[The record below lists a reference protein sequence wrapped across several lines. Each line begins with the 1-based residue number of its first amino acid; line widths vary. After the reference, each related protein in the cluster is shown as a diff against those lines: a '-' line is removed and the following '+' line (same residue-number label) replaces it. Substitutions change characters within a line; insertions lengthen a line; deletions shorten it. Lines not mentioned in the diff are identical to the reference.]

1 MKSLLERISRNANF
15 DLLSDL
21 LTKDEPKK
29 LLLKG
34 LAGSAKSFAVAA
46 TFARTGGTICVLL
59 PDKESAS
66 YSYDDLVSILGDESV
81 MFYPSAFRRSIEYM
95 KENKSNIV
103 MQTEVLSR
111 LNATRKGFVIVTY
124 PEAVMEKV
132 IRTRELTRNTL
143 NISTGDNLSMEKLI
157 DMLNDWNFSRDDF
170 VFEPGSF
177 AVRGSLIDVFSYG
190 AEKPYRI
197 DFDDDIIE
205 KIREFDPETQ
215 SSTDKLRKIRI
226 IPNIYDKQTVEDRIS
241 FFEFMN
247 RDFSLW
253 IDSPDYVTDSIEKN
267 YKLAETRYAEI
278 SEKEIL
284 DEETYIINPKSNLI
298 DRKQFEAEANSR
310 TVVEMSSRSFFSA
323 TNEIQFATEPQPA
336 FSKQFDLLISNLKQ
350 NAENGFDTYIL
361 STNEKQLQRLRDIFT
376 DKGENPDFK
385 GIGASLHEGFVDS
398 DTKTCVYTDHQIFE
412 RYHRYT
418 TKSISKP
425 NALTIQDLKTLNPGD
440 YIVHV
445 DNGIGRFVGLQKINH
460 NGRIQEVVTL
470 SYGENDL
477 LYVNIHSLHRISKYR
492 DKDGEPPVIHRLG
505 SGHWK
510 RLKERTKKNIKDIAR
525 DLILLYA
532 KRREQKGYAFS
543 PDSYMQVELES
554 SFMYEDTPDQS
565 KTNDLI
571 KADMESEVPMDR
583 LVCGDVGFGKTELA
597 IRAAFKAVVDGKQ
610 VAVLVPTTIL
620 ALQHY
625 QTFSERLKNF
635 PVTVSYISRLKS
647 AKEIRE
653 TLADLKSGKIDI
665 IIGTHKL
672 VGKSVEFKDLGLL
685 VVDEEQKFGVSVKEK
700 IKQLKVNIDTLT
712 LTATPIPRTLQFSL
726 MGARDL
732 SVITTPPPNRQP
744 IATELHAFNN
754 DTIRN
759 AIYYEVGRNGQV
771 FFVHN
776 RIQNI
781 YEVQNQIARICPEV
795 KTVVAHGQMGG
806 EELEKIILDFMRG
819 DYDVLISTAIVE
831 NGVDIPNAN
840 TIIINNANN
849 FGLSDLHQLRGRVG
863 RSNRKA
869 FCYLLTPPLDLLT
882 PDARRRLKA
891 IEEFCELG
899 SGINIALQDL
909 DIRGAGNI
917 LGSEQS
923 GFIADIGFE
932 TYNKILNEAIDEL
945 KETEFHDV
953 FKDEENASKPV
964 VRDCIMETDLDL
976 MIPDYYVSSTSE
988 RIKLY
993 RQMDELK
1000 NMQELEKFRDML
1012 VDRFGKIPDET
1023 EKMFD
1028 MVKLRWTA
1036 VRLGFQKIA
1045 IKNGVFLGYFP
1056 QDQKS
1061 EYYSSQLFISIL
1073 QFAQNNPRNLTV
1085 KQHNE
1090 RLIMRLEGIS
1100 NLSQIVD
1107 FMTRMEKE
1115 VTSPNS

>member
-46 TFARTGGTICVLL
+46 TFVRTSGTICVLL

-298 DRKQFEAEANSR
+298 DRKQFEAEAKTR
-310 TVVEMSSRSFFSA
+310 TVVEMSSRTFFSA

-350 NAENGFDTYIL
+350 NSENGFTTYIF
-361 STNEKQLQRLRDIFT
+361 SNNDKQLQRLRDIFA
-376 DKGENPDFK
+376 DKGENPDFV
-385 GIGASLHEGFVDS
+385 GMNASLHEGFVDS
-398 DTKTCVYTDHQIFE
+398 DTRTCVYTDHQIFE
-412 RYHRYT
+412 RYHRYS
-418 TKSISKP
+418 TKSISKA
-425 NALTIQDLKTLNPGD
+425 NALTLQEIKELHPGD

-460 NGRIQEVVTL
+460 NGRMQEVVTL
-470 SYGENDL
+470 AYGENDL

-492 DKDGEPPVIHRLG
+492 DKDGKPPVIHRLG

-532 KRREQKGYAFS
+532 KRREQKGFAFS

-565 KTNDLI
+565 KTNELI

-625 QTFSERLKNF
+625 QTFSERLKNL

-700 IKQLKVNIDTLT
+700 IKQMKVNIDTLT

-754 DTIRN
+754 DVIRE

-781 YEVQNQIARICPEV
+781 YEVQNQIAKICPEV
-795 KTVVAHGQMGG
+795 KTVVAHGQMDG

-819 DYDVLISTAIVE
+819 DYDVLISTSIVE

-1000 NMQELEKFRDML
+1000 DMQELEKFRDML

-1085 KQHNE
+1085 KQHND

-1107 FMTRMEKE
+1107 FVKRMEEE
-1115 VTSPNS
+1115 VMNNG